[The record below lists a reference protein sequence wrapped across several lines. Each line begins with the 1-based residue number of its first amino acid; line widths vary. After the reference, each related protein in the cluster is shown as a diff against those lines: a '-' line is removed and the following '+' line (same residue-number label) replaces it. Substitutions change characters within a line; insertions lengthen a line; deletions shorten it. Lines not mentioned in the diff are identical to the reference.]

1 MPLNYIPSL
10 LKSADSKIVLLL
22 LDGLG
27 GLPIETGGPTELEAA
42 ETPNMDRLAA
52 EGALGQSIPIRPGIT
67 PGSGPGHLAL
77 FGYDPLTYVVG
88 RGVLSAL
95 GVGIK
100 VNPGDVATRGNFCSL
115 DKNGKITDRRAGR
128 IPTDEA
134 LPLVEILKTIQVPGV
149 ETEVKLV
156 KEYRFTVVMRGKGLS
171 DQIAD
176 TDPQKTGVSSLP
188 VKATAPT
195 AERTAAFFQQWV
207 DEANNILA
215 EQPKANGVTLRGF
228 AADPALPQ
236 SQDIFNLKAACVAVY
251 PMYRGV
257 ALLAGMVVIEFPGE
271 KPEDEFKA
279 AEKIW
284 NDYDFFFIHIKK
296 IDSKGEDG
304 DFDGKVKVIESV
316 DKTLPMLLKLK
327 PDVLII
333 TSDHSTP
340 SRMKSHSWHPV
351 PFLLWAPERCLPD
364 TQESFGERA
373 CALGGLGSF
382 LATHTLPLALAHA
395 DRLSK
400 YGA

>member
-1 MPLNYIPSL
+1 
-10 LKSADSKIVLLL
+10 
-22 LDGLG
+22 
-27 GLPIETGGPTELEAA
+27 
-42 ETPNMDRLAA
+42 
-52 EGALGQSIPIRPGIT
+52 
-67 PGSGPGHLAL
+67 
-77 FGYDPLTYVVG
+77 
-88 RGVLSAL
+88 
-95 GVGIK
+95 
-100 VNPGDVATRGNFCSL
+100 
-115 DKNGKITDRRAGR
+115 
-128 IPTDEA
+128 
-134 LPLVEILKTIQVPGV
+134 
-149 ETEVKLV
+149 
-156 KEYRFTVVMRGKGLS
+156 
-171 DQIAD
+171 
-176 TDPQKTGVSSLP
+176 

-207 DEANNILA
+207 NEANNILA
-215 EQPKANGVTLRGF
+215 DQPKANGVTLRGF
-228 AADPALPQ
+228 ATNPALPQ
-236 SQDIFNLKAACVAVY
+236 YQDIFDLKAVCVAVY

-257 ALLAGMVVIEFPGE
+257 SLLVGMEVIEFPGE

-279 AEKIW
+279 VEKIW
-284 NDYDFFFIHIKK
+284 KDYDFFFIHIKK

-316 DKTLPMLLKLK
+316 DKTLPMLLNLK

-364 TQESFGERA
+364 AQKSFGERA